1 MEQLLNFSIDRVTE
15 LIILRLLR
23 PGLATSC
30 MYCAIN
36 NLVPEL
42 RAIIVH
48 CRRFK
53 FKYSNTGSHQTIR
66 SAASNENYSLSAFF
80 RFRRRIESNAEVFF
94 SQQLSDFAVSFKARL
109 ECSADV
115 EVGVTFA
122 ASNVE
127 NWEMKRMTLV
137 EETCVVFS
145 ARLVV
150 SSRREFRERCT

>member
-1 MEQLLNFSIDRVTE
+1 
-15 LIILRLLR
+15 
-23 PGLATSC
+23 

-53 FKYSNTGSHQTIR
+53 FKYSNTGSDQTIR
-66 SAASNENYSLSAFF
+66 SAAPNENYSLSAFF
-80 RFRRRIESNAEVFF
+80 RFRSRIESNAEVFF

-115 EVGVTFA
+115 EVVETLA

-127 NWEMKRMTLV
+127 NWETKLLTRLV
-137 EETCVVFS
+137 KTRKETCVVFS
-145 ARLVV
+145 SRRLV